1 MAIIPNPTLLNHFLH
16 YFKLFKFFFIFWL
29 ICKVL
34 VFIGIIFMIIMGI
47 KYAAYLPDNPG
58 YRRNYDDIKV
68 LHRNP
73 FTEAPATMK
82 QSEIDALNN
91 NKH

>member
-1 MAIIPNPTLLNHFLH
+1 MSIIPNPTLLNNFLR

-29 ICKVL
+29 ISKVL
-34 VFIGIIFMIIMGI
+34 VFFGIIFMIIMGI
-47 KYAAYLPDNPG
+47 KYAAYIPDNPN
-58 YRRNYDDIKV
+58 YRRNYDDTKV

-82 QSEIDALNN
+82 QSEIDAEK